1 MNAVNGQLE
10 YTMQYKSFKYAG
22 RSGGSPK
29 LHRNRRATKNGS
41 GWLRRQCSS
50 WKPKAMA
57 RLIQASSTKR
67 SMQRNST
74 RESAGDL
81 DSASVPIFEG
91 KLTI

>member
-1 MNAVNGQLE
+1 MHN
-10 YTMQYKSFKYAG
+10 YKSFKDAG

-29 LHRNRRATKNGS
+29 LHRNRRAFKQS
-41 GWLRRQCSS
+41 YQKCSS

-74 RESAGDL
+74 KERTGDM
-81 DSASVPIFEG
+81 DSASV
-91 KLTI
+91 LSSN